1 MQIKSAKD
9 LIIYQKAYALAM
21 EIFEVSKSFPA
32 EGKCSLTDQIRRS
45 SRSVCTNCTN
55 LREAW
60 AKRKYQAHFV
70 SKLTDADGENGETD
84 SWLDFACEC
93 GYLAKPDHAEL
104 SGECREIGA
113 MLGSMANNPSSFLL
127 TSDR

>member
-1 MQIKSAKD
+1 MQIKSPKE
-9 LIIYQKAYALAM
+9 LTVYRTAYNLAM
-21 EIFEVSKSFPA
+21 EIFTATKQFPP
-32 EGKCSLTDQIRRS
+32 EEKYSLIDQIRRS
-45 SRSVCTNCTN
+45 SRSVCTN

-84 SWLDFACEC
+84 SWLDFACAC